1 MDSFYVT
8 DKGLN
13 YIDTINTYSIG
24 DLKGN
29 DKLLEDAVVLG
40 TIRDVD
46 GEVFK
51 ILKEED
57 FKSTVRR
64 LFEAG
69 YIDKE

>member
-1 MDSFYVT
+1 MDSFYIT

-13 YIDTINTYSIG
+13 YIDTINTYSMS

-29 DKLLEDAVVLG
+29 DNLLEDAVVLG

-51 ILKEED
+51 VLEEKD
-57 FKSTVRR
+57 FKPAIRR

-69 YIDKE
+69 YIEKE

>member
-1 MDSFYVT
+1 MDSFYIT
-8 DKGLN
+8 DKGSK
-13 YIDTINTYSIG
+13 YIDRLNSLSQEEVVNSET
-24 DLKGN
+24 
-29 DKLLEDAVVLG
+29 LLEDVTVLG
-40 TIRDVD
+40 TIDRID

-57 FKSTVRR
+57 FKSVVRR